1 MFFSCYTFYFKM
13 DKKRL
18 KFSPR
23 TPIKKITP
31 LSKEAIPCSFFIF
44 LSYHFFFWFVK
55 LFSIFCMSF
64 QQKIGG
70 LFFPPIFIRSYFVID
85 KILYFI
91 IPAGACTSI
100 TWFFF
105 APSKAT
111 PIGDSF
117 EILLAAKST
126 SVEPTIV

>member
-1 MFFSCYTFYFKM
+1 MLSISRWT
-13 DKKRL
+13 KKRL

-23 TPIKKITP
+23 TPIKTNNPRGKDLSLP
-31 LSKEAIPCSFFIF
+31 LFYVSILAF
-44 LSYHFFFWFVK
+44 LFLFVK